1 MVGQSIGEGQTLVSA
16 NKIYEL
22 GFFIPAGSTKRYLGI
37 WYHQLPVQTIVW
49 VANRERP
56 VSDSSGIFTIDAQGS
71 LLIRD
76 SKGTVLVLSSSTNTK
91 GSNQTMA
98 KLMDSGNFVLKP
110 TNYSEDFLWQSF
122 DHPTDTFLP
131 GMVLGGQNQV
141 ITSWRSSDDPAAGDF
156 SLGLGPNGTHQ
167 FLIRQRGQVTNS
179 QNFSTVLEMAAYFY
193 NFSYVPLWAP
203 RQLLD
208 RREWVAY
215 WAEPKK
221 FPCEVPSYCGFN
233 GLCTNDS
240 SSPPCKCLSGFQPSS
255 DIQWRSNN
263 WSVAGSIVVLLPCV
277 AILYL
282 NCGKALALLSKIGK
296 KLTSPELSSNPGLPK
311 LFGDAMMHGEGN
323 KGCPLVSFAKI
334 KAATENFCDSN
345 KLGEGGFGPVYK
357 AWELWTEVGVWS
369 LLTLFW
375 EIYFLIRRSQD
386 AFMLHYYAF
395 KIMQQT
401 GQPYLHSGVFW
412 VYEKA
417 LGFRLLGLQAALQAS
432 SFPSPPPPATSR
444 HKAQHRPMCPTA
456 MEPTKK
462 KKAKSKKRKS
472 NPSSQIEEDQPPKQE
487 EEEQQ
492 HQEEKQQEPD
502 EDLKISEDEE
512 ANGGGLEGGSD
523 EVTGEK
529 EPATKKQKVAPKK
542 VYSIMSS
549 EPFSILPISEP
560 TMNAIKEMGFVN
572 MTQIQAR
579 SIPPLLEGKDVMGA
593 ARTAI
598 IICPTRELA
607 IQTHAV
613 AKDLLKHHSQSVGL
627 VMGGAPRKTEA
638 ERLGKGVNLLVATP
652 GRLLDHLQNT
662 KGFIYKNLQCLMIDE
677 ADRILE
683 QNFEDD
689 MKQIFKRLPENRQTA
704 LFSATQT
711 KEVEDFAR
719 LSFQKTPVYIGVDDG
734 RSRVTVEGL
743 QQGYCVIPS
752 DKRFLVLYTFLKKH
766 MSEKVMVF
774 FSSCNSVKFHSE
786 LLKYI
791 QIECFDIH
799 GKQKQEKRTNTFF
812 DFCKAK
818 KGILLCTDVAA
829 RGLDIPA
836 VDWIVQYDPPDE
848 PKEYIH
854 RVGRTARGEG
864 GKGQALLFL
873 LPEELQFLTYLKAAK
888 VPVKEY
894 DYQKK
899 KLLNLQPQ
907 LEKLVGEN
915 YYLNQSAKDAYRSYL
930 LAYNSHSMKEIFNV
944 HRLNLKD
951 LALSFCFNSPPKVN
965 LNLES
970 SASKFRKKMRK
981 VDGGR
986 HGIHSNNPY
995 GRQKSDDKRQ
1005 FTRF

>member
-1 MVGQSIGEGQTLVSA
+1 
-16 NKIYEL
+16 
-22 GFFIPAGSTKRYLGI
+22 
-37 WYHQLPVQTIVW
+37 
-49 VANRERP
+49 
-56 VSDSSGIFTIDAQGS
+56 
-71 LLIRD
+71 
-76 SKGTVLVLSSSTNTK
+76 
-91 GSNQTMA
+91 
-98 KLMDSGNFVLKP
+98 
-110 TNYSEDFLWQSF
+110 
-122 DHPTDTFLP
+122 
-131 GMVLGGQNQV
+131 
-141 ITSWRSSDDPAAGDF
+141 
-156 SLGLGPNGTHQ
+156 
-167 FLIRQRGQVTNS
+167 
-179 QNFSTVLEMAAYFY
+179 
-193 NFSYVPLWAP
+193 
-203 RQLLD
+203 
-208 RREWVAY
+208 
-215 WAEPKK
+215 
-221 FPCEVPSYCGFN
+221 
-233 GLCTNDS
+233 
-240 SSPPCKCLSGFQPSS
+240 
-255 DIQWRSNN
+255 
-263 WSVAGSIVVLLPCV
+263 
-277 AILYL
+277 
-282 NCGKALALLSKIGK
+282 
-296 KLTSPELSSNPGLPK
+296 
-311 LFGDAMMHGEGN
+311 
-323 KGCPLVSFAKI
+323 
-334 KAATENFCDSN
+334 
-345 KLGEGGFGPVYK
+345 
-357 AWELWTEVGVWS
+357 
-369 LLTLFW
+369 
-375 EIYFLIRRSQD
+375 
-386 AFMLHYYAF
+386 
-395 KIMQQT
+395 
-401 GQPYLHSGVFW
+401 
-412 VYEKA
+412 
-417 LGFRLLGLQAALQAS
+417 
-432 SFPSPPPPATSR
+432 
-444 HKAQHRPMCPTA
+444 MCPTA
-456 MEPTKK
+456 MESGKK
-462 KKAKSKKRKS
+462 KKTRLRKRKS
-472 NPSSQIEEDQPPKQE
+472 NPSCQIEEEQPPKQQD
-487 EEEQQ
+487 EEQQ
-492 HQEEKQQEPD
+492 QEEKEQHESEKDQK
-502 EDLKISEDEE
+502 LSEDEE
-512 ANGGGLEGGSD
+512 ANGS
-523 EVTGEK
+523 GEDRDSTDVNGK
-529 EPATKKQKVAPKK
+529 EEPAAKKQKVTPRK
-542 VYSIMSS
+542 VSSIMSS
-549 EPFSILPISEP
+549 EPFTILPISEL

-572 MTQIQAR
+572 MTQIQAKA
-579 SIPPLLEGKDVMGA
+579 IPPLLEGKDVMGA
-593 ARTAI
+593 ARTGSGKTLAFLIPAVELLYNVKFSPRNGTGVI

-719 LSFQKTPVYIGVDDG
+719 LSFQKKPVYIDVDDG
-734 RSRVTVEGL
+734 RSKVTVEGL

-752 DKRFLVLYTFLKKH
+752 DKRFLVLYAFLKKH

-812 DFCKAK
+812 DFCKAN

-944 HRLNLKD
+944 HRLNLKEV
-951 LALSFCFNSPPKVN
+951 AQSFCFNSPPKVN

-981 VDGGR
+981 VDGSR
-986 HGIHSNNPY
+986 HGISASNPY
-995 GRQKSDDKRQ
+995 GRKSGDTRQ
-1005 FTRF
+1005 FTRY